1 MMSRKLFLAVSFV
14 ILTSFSLAWAQDPE
28 IEQIE
33 SSPPDGLSEKVRNT
47 LDSNALRV
55 SIGGSIMGE
64 FWFCKELSLG
74 SGESPP
80 LGVAFGQL
88 ARGTLVGA
96 LRLDENWSDY
106 KEGPVGGGAY
116 TLRYG
121 IQPED
126 GEHLGVSLYRDFL
139 MLIPGS
145 EDVDPEASFSFD
157 DLVDLSKKSSGSEH
171 PAILSL
177 FPLYEEIAEPT
188 VLQNEMDQW
197 TVAVP
202 LGSLTL
208 GLVIEGHGEVE

>member
-1 MMSRKLFLAVSFV
+1 MSRKSFLAVFFV

-28 IEQIE
+28 IEQVE

-47 LDSNALRV
+47 LDSSALRV
-55 SIGGSIMGE
+55 SVGGSIMGE
-64 FWFCKELSLG
+64 FWFRKELPLSDGG
-74 SGESPP
+74 SAP
-80 LGVAFGQL
+80 LGVAFGQI

-106 KEGPVGGGAY
+106 KEGPVRGGAY

-139 MLIPGS
+139 MIIPGS
-145 EDVDPEASFSFD
+145 EDVDPEGSFSSD
-157 DLVDLSKKSSGSEH
+157 DLVDLSKKSSGADH
-171 PAILSL
+171 PAVLSL
-177 FPLYEEIAEPT
+177 FPLYEEVAEPT
-188 VLQNEMDQW
+188 VLKNEMDQW
-197 TVAVP
+197 MVAVP
-202 LGSLTL
+202 LGSLIL